1 MRLDTYYQRFT
12 DAILQQ
18 DVAASAYWRQFAGQR
33 FFYIASPLP
42 ATQLACQLLATGERI
57 TADTKLKLECV
68 YVRSDSSQHVFRVR
82 FLVPQEKQF
91 CCGNLCEDCFLLRQ
105 PRS

>member
-1 MRLDTYYQRFT
+1 MLLDTYYQQLT
-12 DAILQQ
+12 AAILQQ
-18 DVAASAYWRQFAGQR
+18 DFADQACWRVFAGQR
-33 FFYIASPLP
+33 FFYVASPLP
-42 ATQLACQLLATGERI
+42 ASQLAERLLATGERI
-57 TADTKLKLECV
+57 TADTKLKPECV
-68 YVRSDSSQHVFRVR
+68 YVRSAGLQHVFRFR